1 MDETGEKL
9 ECEGRRNM
17 SAKTSACE
25 RRVGRKGSVCVE
37 KMLYFVGMKTNG
49 SYSINY

>member
-25 RRVGRKGSVCVE
+25 RRVGRKGS
-37 KMLYFVGMKTNG
+37 NG
-49 SYSINY
+49 SLFGSDQQRD